1 MYTNNQRPQPGRGRR
16 TYSPEFKAQLV
27 AACRI
32 PGMSVASVARNHGI
46 NHNIL
51 HRWLR
56 ELPDPAALRLPQT
69 LPAPSN
75 LRPPRSDPRPA
86 LSMAL
91 RSRKILGKCVRT
103 ISAGPRPRPTIAR
116 PLSAVLRPRLLAPQ
130 PIGPVAAAPT
140 TRPIGART
148 RPMAAARSSRH
159 RAKWC

>member
-1 MYTNNQRPQPGRGRR
+1 MYTNNHLPQPGRGRR

-69 LPAPSN
+69 AHKAVPAFIELPIADSIAPAVVTADTVHVEIRRGDLSVK
-75 LRPPRSDPRPA
+75 LRWPA
-86 LSMAL
+86 
-91 RSRKILGKCVRT
+91 
-103 ISAGPRPRPTIAR
+103 
-116 PLSAVLRPRLLAPQ
+116 
-130 PIGPVAAAPT
+130 VAAPACAQWLLELL
-140 TRPIGART
+140 R
-148 RPMAAARSSRH
+148 
-159 RAKWC
+159 

>member
-1 MYTNNQRPQPGRGRR
+1 MYTNNQLPQPGRGRR

-69 LPAPSN
+69 SHKAVPAFIELPITEPIAPAVVPADSVHVEIQQGDLSVK
-75 LRPPRSDPRPA
+75 LRWPA
-86 LSMAL
+86 
-91 RSRKILGKCVRT
+91 
-103 ISAGPRPRPTIAR
+103 
-116 PLSAVLRPRLLAPQ
+116 
-130 PIGPVAAAPT
+130 VAAPACT
-140 TRPIGART
+140 QWLLELLR
-148 RPMAAARSSRH
+148 
-159 RAKWC
+159 